1 MDSALGCTAIMPRNR
16 HERRRL
22 ASSAGSAAA
31 FTVDEWCAR
40 YKFGRSFFYKL
51 LRDGRGPRIMKL
63 GNRTLIT
70 VESDDEWRLAND
82 GRAT

>member
-1 MDSALGCTAIMPRNR
+1 MDNALGRTAIVPRNR
-16 HERRRL
+16 HERRKL
-22 ASSAGSAAA
+22 ASSTGAAV

-51 LRDGRGPRIMKL
+51 LREGRGPRIMKL
-63 GNRTLIT
+63 GSRTLIT

-82 GRAT
+82 GRAA